1 MLEAIYKLNIHVE
14 PESIDVLDYVN
25 NREYLRWME
34 EAAICHAAHNG
45 WPFEE
50 LKKINS
56 AWVARQHW
64 IEYLRPALLGDNLV
78 LYTWVQSLKRFSSL
92 RRYALK
98 RGDEVLMVG
107 ATEWVFVDFVQRKPV
122 TIHEGVVNS
131 FELVPS
137 DSPLLA
143 ELGIQRLVRFMPSAG
158 L

>member
-1 MLEAIYKLNIHVE
+1 
-14 PESIDVLDYVN
+14 
-25 NREYLRWME
+25 
-34 EAAICHAAHNG
+34 
-45 WPFEE
+45 
-50 LKKINS
+50 
-56 AWVARQHW
+56 
-64 IEYLRPALLGDNLV
+64 
-78 LYTWVQSLKRFSSL
+78 
-92 RRYALK
+92 
-98 RGDEVLMVG
+98 MVG